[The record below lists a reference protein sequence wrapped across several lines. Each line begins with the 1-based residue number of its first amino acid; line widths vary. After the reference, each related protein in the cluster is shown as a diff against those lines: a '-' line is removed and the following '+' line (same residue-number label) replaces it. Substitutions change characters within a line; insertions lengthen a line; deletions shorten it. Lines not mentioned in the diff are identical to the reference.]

1 MAVKEGN
8 TYFIRFNWD
17 IFVFRNLPSF
27 FPTLATAISTSSPFF
42 SIYFFDWTSTSFFI
56 ACTVLFLTEKLML
69 PTISTSKTGL
79 AWGILMTAEYSYYIN
94 CMEEFGFAM
103 NFIVVIIG
111 LSIAVTLHL
120 STTTKARHLESLED
134 R

>member
-1 MAVKEGN
+1 
-8 TYFIRFNWD
+8 
-17 IFVFRNLPSF
+17 
-27 FPTLATAISTSSPFF
+27 
-42 SIYFFDWTSTSFFI
+42 
-56 ACTVLFLTEKLML
+56 ML

>member
-1 MAVKEGN
+1 
-8 TYFIRFNWD
+8 
-17 IFVFRNLPSF
+17 
-27 FPTLATAISTSSPFF
+27 
-42 SIYFFDWTSTSFFI
+42 
-56 ACTVLFLTEKLML
+56 ML

-79 AWGILMTAEYSYYIN
+79 AWGILLTAEYSYYIN

-111 LSIAVTLHL
+111 LCIAVTLHL